1 MQSRYGS
8 DRSSTLP
15 ASDRRPAPFARQ
27 DVTLR
32 EGYHSPQVEVDV
44 RLNTNECPEP
54 PPEEYLAELAEIA
67 RHLDAN
73 RYPDRQASALGTA
86 LADHHGV
93 SPGQVFCANGSNEV
107 LQCLLLA
114 FGGAGRAALVFEPT
128 YALHSHI
135 ARLTATDV
143 LTGERDD
150 RFAVDE
156 DRALEVIAEH
166 RPDVV
171 FLCSPNNPTGNSEP
185 RATVEAIARA
195 APGLVVVDEA
205 YAQFSPWSATELLES
220 FGNLVVVR
228 TFSKTWALA
237 ALRLGYLL
245 ADPKVVE
252 ACSSVVLPY
261 HLDSF
266 KQEAGIA
273 ALRYDQ
279 AMRERVARLAEER
292 GRVVAG
298 LSALL
303 LDVWPSDANFILFRP
318 RDVDS
323 QRVWQG
329 LVDRSV
335 LIRDVSGFPKLEGCL
350 RVTIGTPEEN
360 TRFLE
365 ALGDVLGEVAGH

>member
-1 MQSRYGS
+1 MR
-8 DRSSTLP
+8 
-15 ASDRRPAPFARQ
+15 
-27 DVTLR
+27 LR
-32 EGYHSPQVEVDV
+32 AGYHSPQVEADV

-54 PPEEYLAELAEIA
+54 PPGEFLAELAEIA
-67 RHLDAN
+67 RHLGAN
-73 RYPDRQASALGTA
+73 RYPDREATA
-86 LADHHGV
+86 LRAAIADHHGL
-93 SPGQVFCANGSNEV
+93 SPDQVFCANGSNEV

-114 FGGAGRAALVFEPT
+114 FGGAGRSALVFEPT

-143 LTGERDD
+143 LTGARDD

-156 DRALEVIAEH
+156 KTAVHLIAEH
-166 RPDVV
+166 SPDIV

-185 RATVEAIARA
+185 RATVEAIATA
-195 APGLVVVDEA
+195 APGLVIIDEA
-205 YAQFSPWSATELLES
+205 YAQFSPWSATEFLGS
-220 FGNLVVVR
+220 FGNLAVVR

-237 ALRLGYLL
+237 ALRLGYVL
-245 ADPKVVE
+245 ADPSVVG

-292 GRVVAG
+292 GRVLAG
-298 LSALL
+298 LSALP

-323 QRVWQG
+323 KRVWQG

-335 LIRDVSGFPKLEGCL
+335 LIRDVSDFARLEGCL
-350 RVTIGTPEEN
+350 RVTVGTNEEN

-365 ALGDVLGEVAGH
+365 ALGDAIGEATGH